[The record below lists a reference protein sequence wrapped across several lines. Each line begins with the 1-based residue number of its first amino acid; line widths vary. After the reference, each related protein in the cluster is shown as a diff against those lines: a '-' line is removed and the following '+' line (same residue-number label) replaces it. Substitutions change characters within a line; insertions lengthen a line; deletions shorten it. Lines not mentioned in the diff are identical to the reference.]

1 VQPLGEAV
9 WVPTRLV
16 GISQFNLPN
25 MSHMKVARDARSA
38 ALVINAGSRRGA
50 AARELAVDQMQRAG
64 VPISSVHHVLSGAEL
79 PGTLDRVVADGHDL
93 VVVGGGDGTVSY
105 AAGRVA
111 GTDVVL
117 GVLPLGTANDLA
129 RTLEIPNN
137 LAEACAAVAEGKVVD
152 IDLGRANGQPF
163 LNVASV
169 GLSVGVT
176 EALSPRL
183 KRHIGPLAYGIATL
197 RAYARHQPFRAR
209 LEFPEGDHE
218 TMKFE
223 DLLQVAV
230 GNGRHYGGGNTVS
243 PTAGIDDHTL
253 DIYAILAGPIREHVN
268 IARLLKDGSFIEHDR
283 VYHLTSRHVRLV
295 TEPPLSVNLDGEI
308 ATVTPADFTVQRNA
322 VHVVVPQSSNS
333 AFFDGPGVASRPPI

>member
-1 VQPLGEAV
+1 MRA
-9 WVPTRLV
+9 
-16 GISQFNLPN
+16 
-25 MSHMKVARDARSA
+25 
-38 ALVINAGSRRGA
+38 
-50 AARELAVDQMQRAG
+50 AG
-64 VPISSVHHVLSGAEL
+64 VPVSAVHPVHSGAEMAEA
-79 PGTLDRVVADGHDL
+79 LDQVIADGHDL

-111 GTDVVL
+111 GTGVVL

-137 LAEACAAVAEGKVVD
+137 LAEACAVIADGKVVD

-183 KRHIGPLAYGIATL
+183 KRYIGPLAYAIATV
-197 RAYARHQPFRAR
+197 RAYARHKAFSAR

-218 TMKFE
+218 PLE
-223 DLLQVAV
+223 LEHLLQVAV
-230 GNGRHYGGGNTVS
+230 GNGQHYGGGNMVS

-253 DIYAILAGPIREHVN
+253 DIYAIPLAPLREHVS
-268 IARLLKDGSFIEHDR
+268 IARLLKDGSFVDHDK
-283 VYHLTSRHVRLV
+283 VYHLTSRRVRLV
-295 TEPPLSVNLDGEI
+295 TEPPLAVNLDGEI
-308 ATVTPADFTVQRNA
+308 ATVTPADFTIQRNA
-322 VHVVVPQSSNS
+322 VHVVVPQGATS
-333 AFFDGPGVASRPPI
+333 ALFDGPGAARGPIT